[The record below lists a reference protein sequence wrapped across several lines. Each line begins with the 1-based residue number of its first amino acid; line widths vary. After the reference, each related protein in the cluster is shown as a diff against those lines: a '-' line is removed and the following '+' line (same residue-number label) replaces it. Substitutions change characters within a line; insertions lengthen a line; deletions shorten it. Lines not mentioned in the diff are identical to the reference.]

1 MKKIITLAVLV
12 LCISAYSYG
21 QQNVYGGDFEHW
33 KYNTNGHYYDPD
45 SSIFSTL
52 DTLNTVETP
61 SGITAYPCD
70 TAHTGIH
77 SAGLITGYI
86 DLGLGILIPGVIGT
100 IKVDMIKNKAILG
113 IPYPYG
119 TATPTRF
126 SGWYKSYPI
135 SGDSSAAVV
144 LLSKW
149 NSTSVPPRRDTIA
162 YNRLAFHGT
171 IDTWTQFDVAVT
183 YRDHTTIPDTLTI
196 LLLSCAGF
204 NAAQM
209 FGSVGQVGSKAL
221 FDDVNLT
228 DVSGLPLQF
237 IPSVKVK
244 LSPNPAS
251 RYLNIELGSSI
262 ENGYFEIYDAQ
273 AKQIRGIPINGN
285 SGQIGVSDLSA
296 GTYFYKLTENGKL
309 LNSGTFIVAR

>member
-1 MKKIITLAVLV
+1 
-12 LCISAYSYG
+12 
-21 QQNVYGGDFEHW
+21 
-33 KYNTNGHYYDPD
+33 
-45 SSIFSTL
+45 
-52 DTLNTVETP
+52 
-61 SGITAYPCD
+61 
-70 TAHTGIH
+70 
-77 SAGLITGYI
+77 
-86 DLGLGILIPGVIGT
+86 
-100 IKVDMIKNKAILG
+100 
-113 IPYPYG
+113 
-119 TATPTRF
+119 
-126 SGWYKSYPI
+126 
-135 SGDSSAAVV
+135 
-144 LLSKW
+144 
-149 NSTSVPPRRDTIA
+149 
-162 YNRLAFHGT
+162 
-171 IDTWTQFDVAVT
+171 
-183 YRDHTTIPDTLTI
+183 
-196 LLLSCAGF
+196 
-204 NAAQM
+204 M